1 MLDIGY
7 TAWQGRPRSIIFA
20 WYLLSLQLH
29 LENIIH
35 GIAWQIIYLLAY
47 CSKLVSRWGFRFS
60 ILSQRK
66 MNKEC
71 KTPKIL
77 IHHRLQACDLLQLF
91 SLYTSPIHLLFCY
104 KGEMWIN
111 ATLMSVIP
119 RCWAPSSSCAG
130 HVFWPLLVSFTELW
144 HWHLFTNPS
153 FGFCLLFSSHPK
165 SWSHLQS
172 FLVLH
177 SDRPKFPYFHDGLSI
192 LGR

>member
-7 TAWQGRPRSIIFA
+7 TAWQGRPQSIIFA

-77 IHHRLQACDLLQLF
+77 IHHRLLACDLLQLF

-111 ATLMSVIP
+111 GNSDVSDTQML
-119 RCWAPSSSCAG
+119 G
-130 HVFWPLLVSFTELW
+130 PLLFLCRPCVLAS
-144 HWHLFTNPS
+144 P
-153 FGFCLLFSSHPK
+153 GFLYRALTLTFIYKP
-165 SWSHLQS
+165 
-172 FLVLH
+172 
-177 SDRPKFPYFHDGLSI
+177 
-192 LGR
+192 